1 MRGMWIWRW
10 MSIFYSKKQREM
22 WRRFAG
28 YVMFERT

>member
-1 MRGMWIWRW
+1 MFRW
-10 MSIFYSKKQREM
+10 MSIFYPKKQLEI